1 MFEIKFYLRSS
12 HIFDQG
18 AITESA
24 AKELSSGPN
33 QVSRPRGGMSFKN
46 EFQLWKN
53 RLQEGC
59 ALEWNVLEN
68 NINKNYL
75 IGPKMI

>member
-18 AITESA
+18 AITESG

-46 EFQLWKN
+46 EFQL
-53 RLQEGC
+53 
-59 ALEWNVLEN
+59 
-68 NINKNYL
+68 
-75 IGPKMI
+75 

>member
-1 MFEIKFYLRSS
+1 
-12 HIFDQG
+12 
-18 AITESA
+18 
-24 AKELSSGPN
+24 
-33 QVSRPRGGMSFKN
+33 MSFKN
-46 EFQLWKN
+46 EFQLWTN